1 MIPLDNEMLLN
12 MLRPLGLHVIAG
24 TEISTY
30 TDMAGNTRVADYQTV
45 SASAD
50 TDDVREV
57 IPRLEL
63 KLREL
68 IGEATA
74 VFYMDGHVSQVQLS
88 SRSPVPVM
96 QTTLSLKVAFARRAD
111 DDGKGCWYDDY
122 TKVIENQ
129 EPQTFGVA
137 IEAIKAGYRACR
149 ENWNGKNMFIYYVP
163 ASTFTVN
170 RAPLAGIFPEGKAI
184 SYRDHIDMYTAQGD
198 CVAWV
203 ASQSDVTAND
213 WIILPRQAE
222 V

>member
-1 MIPLDNEMLLN
+1 MIPLEQDLLLN
-12 MLRPLGLHVIAG
+12 ILKPLGLHVIRGLGHG
-24 TEISTY
+24 TY
-30 TDMAGNTRVADYQTV
+30 MDVAGNTRVVDYTDV
-45 SASAD
+45 SATVD

-68 IGEATA
+68 KGDATA
-74 VFYMDGHVSQVQLS
+74 VYFLEGHVSQVLLTKVP
-88 SRSPVPVM
+88 PVP
-96 QTTLSLKVAFARRAD
+96 QTTITLKVAFARRAD
-111 DDGKGCWYDDY
+111 DHHPCFPEVQDFDSL
-122 TKVIENQ
+122 VESQ
-129 EPQTFGVA
+129 APQSFGTAV
-137 IEAIKAGYRACR
+137 EAIKAGYRACR
-149 ENWNGKNMFIYYVP
+149 QNWNGKNMFIYYVP

-170 RAPLAGIFPEGKAI
+170 RAPLASIFPEGKVI

-213 WIILPRQAE
+213 WIILPRKAE